1 MSDIEQCI
9 NEAGKGPFGFG
20 LGAPR
25 AKASLISMLLL
36 LVPLAGC
43 AGSDG
48 EVNVDLTTEEIQEL
62 IDDNIDDFLNNTTIT
77 VNQDADYHNN
87 TTVVNHFS
95 NNSTTNLDQSG
106 ASSSTTTYYYNGSDA
121 SDIRMFTVQWNPL
134 DHVEDPTHMQLVRPI
149 CREYDYEEPAECNQD
164 WDYGWDSIL
173 GEDDA
178 LIDDYNI
185 STIYVYQYNGQTV
198 EITATCMEWY
208 QYYEWGQ
215 NEWRDYLANNYGY
228 NSNQIESAASDL
240 SNVFDY
246 GPWGIDS
253 ISFCFNGGQSDWA
266 TLFEIDLEQGTAM
279 EFLSVPELAI
289 DINCEDGFGTGIG
302 NHSGSHLMGG
312 QANCTVSGSTRVY
325 YDMDHYSYWQYD
337 EDNNTD
343 WQEIWIEMNDVEAIV
358 PLSFAVYFELHPVT
372 VHQ

>member
-1 MSDIEQCI
+1 MI
-9 NEAGKGPFGFG
+9 
-20 LGAPR
+20 
-25 AKASLISMLLL
+25 LI

-43 AGSDG
+43 SGTDT
-48 EVNVDLTTEEIQEL
+48 EVNVDLSNEDINDL
-62 IDDNIDDFLNNTTIT
+62 IDENLEDVMNNTT
-77 VNQDADYHNN
+77 VVVFQEYHNN
-87 TTVVNHFS
+87 TTVINHNLYS
-95 NNSTTNLDQSG
+95 NNTTTNVDESG
-106 ASSSTTTYYYNGSDA
+106 ASTSTTTYNYNGSES
-121 SDIRMFTVQWNPL
+121 SDIRMFTVQWNPI

-149 CREYDYEEPAECNQD
+149 CRDFHYDGHCEYD

-208 QYYEWGQ
+208 QYYEWGED
-215 NEWRDYLANNYGY
+215 EWRDYLANNYGY
-228 NSNQIESAASDL
+228 NSNQIDDAASDL
-240 SNVFDY
+240 RNVFSTSL
-246 GPWGIDS
+246 WAIDS
-253 ISFCFNGGQSDWA
+253 VSFCVNGGYSDWV
-266 TLFEIDLEQGTAM
+266 TLFEIDLEQETAM
-279 EFLSVPELAI
+279 EFLSVPDLII

-302 NHSGSHLMGG
+302 NHSDSHLMGG

-325 YDMDHYSYWQYD
+325 YDMDYYSQWHYGDS
-337 EDNNTD
+337 NNTE
-343 WQEIWIEMNDVEAIV
+343 WREIWIEMNDVEASI